1 MPSNTSR
8 VPASLG
14 PLEDQVMRIIWAR
27 DQATVRDVLGEL
39 TRRRVTLAY
48 TTVMTV
54 MARLATKGLLSRRRV
69 GRSFLYEVRIKEAA
83 FRMST
88 ARMLAQRLVRGFD
101 HLAIASFVEEVA
113 KVGPDRLRELQE
125 AVRQAKEEGIESP
138 D

>member
-1 MPSNTSR
+1 MPSRSSR
-8 VPASLG
+8 TPASLG
-14 PLEDQVMRIIWAR
+14 PLEDQVMRIVWAR
-27 DQATVRDVLGEL
+27 DQATVREVQEEL
-39 TRRRVTLAY
+39 LRRRTVLAY

-54 MARLATKGLLSRRRV
+54 MARLAQKGLLSRRRV
-69 GRSFLYEVRIKEAA
+69 GRSFLYEVRINEAA

-113 KVGPDRLRELQE
+113 KVGPDRLRELQDAIRQTTRE
-125 AVRQAKEEGIESP
+125 ANESS